1 MIKHLV
7 FDIGNVLVTFQPE
20 RYFINYFSTE
30 EETKK
35 ICGKIFSNPLW
46 LAYDQGLYSIEDLHK
61 EYLKIY
67 PDMKQELELV
77 LSNWVKLLNPME
89 KSIRFLKVM
98 KEKGYQI
105 YLLSNISEDAVSYLT
120 ETQSFMELMD
130 GKVYSYEEKIN
141 KPDPRIYQILL
152 NRYQLK
158 PEEVLYFDDLSS
170 NIEQA
175 KQLGMHGIVFKGR
188 ESIELA
194 KSILEKGEL
203 C

>member
-1 MIKHLV
+1 
-7 FDIGNVLVTFQPE
+7 
-20 RYFINYFSTE
+20 
-30 EETKK
+30 
-35 ICGKIFSNPLW
+35 
-46 LAYDQGLYSIEDLHK
+46 
-61 EYLKIY
+61 
-67 PDMKQELELV
+67 MKQELELV

-120 ETQSFMELMD
+120 ETQSFMELID

-152 NRYQLK
+152 NRYRLK

>member
-46 LAYDQGLYSIEDLHK
+46 LEYDQGLYSIEDLHK

-120 ETQSFMELMD
+120 ETQSFMELID

>member
-1 MIKHLV
+1 MQLI
-7 FDIGNVLVTFQPE
+7 
-20 RYFINYFSTE
+20 
-30 EETKK
+30 
-35 ICGKIFSNPLW
+35 
-46 LAYDQGLYSIEDLHK
+46 
-61 EYLKIY
+61 
-67 PDMKQELELV
+67 
-77 LSNWVKLLNPME
+77 
-89 KSIRFLKVM
+89 
-98 KEKGYQI
+98 
-105 YLLSNISEDAVSYLT
+105 
-120 ETQSFMELMD
+120 D

-152 NRYQLK
+152 NRYRLK